1 MPACYGLW
9 SVRKEALETRC
20 PSGLKMRIEDDGGSL
35 FHRYGDGDGG
45 GGEDDGDDGG
55 RGLLTQDRLEDE
67 DADDR
72 RDEDDMRNS
81 GGFGDVGS
89 SDSGDVDEDA
99 GDVDD
104 RFSGSTSS
112 TAFSY

>member
-1 MPACYGLW
+1 M
-9 SVRKEALETRC
+9 VR
-20 PSGLKMRIEDDGGSL
+20 
-35 FHRYGDGDGG
+35 
-45 GGEDDGDDGG
+45 GDDEG
-55 RGLLTQDRLEDE
+55 RGLLKQDRLEDK

-81 GGFGDVGS
+81 EGFDDIGNGDSGDVDENAG
-89 SDSGDVDEDA
+89 DVDEGAGYVDGDAGDVDEDA